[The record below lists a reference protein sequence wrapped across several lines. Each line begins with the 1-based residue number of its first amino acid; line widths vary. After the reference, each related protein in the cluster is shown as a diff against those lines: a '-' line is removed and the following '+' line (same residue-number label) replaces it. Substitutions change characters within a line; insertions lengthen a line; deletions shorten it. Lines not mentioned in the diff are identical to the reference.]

1 MRMPILFDSP
11 ASKISPCALLVAALA
26 VALCGAQGTAG
37 QAPAAAP
44 VTKPAAAAH
53 KTVHPHTRK
62 GKAHLAAAAG
72 QAATQAA
79 PAPEQPK
86 APEAPHWPA
95 NEHAALA
102 AVTWD
107 SHGLRIEATNSS
119 LQQILK
125 DVSTATGAKV
135 EGLGTDE
142 RVFGEFGPGQARD
155 VISKLLHGS
164 GYNVI
169 MIGDQGQGAPRQI
182 VLSSRHSG
190 NTQASASKS
199 ATDADDDDAA
209 DDVEEQ
215 PQTPPAPLIRPGF
228 APGGQQRPPQ
238 MPPRTMPPN

>member
-1 MRMPILFDSP
+1 MPILFDSP
-11 ASKISPCALLVAALA
+11 ASKISPCALIVAALA
-26 VALCGAQGTAG
+26 VILCGAQMAG
-37 QAPAAAP
+37 GQVPAQSPAA
-44 VTKPAAAAH
+44 KPAATAHKAAH
-53 KTVHPHTRK
+53 AHARK
-62 GKAHLAAAAG
+62 GKAHVAAAA
-72 QAATQAA
+72 AALASKQAA

-135 EGLGTDE
+135 EGLGADE

-182 VLSSRHSG
+182 VLSSRNSG
-190 NTQASASKS
+190 DAQASAKKS
-199 ATDADDDDAA
+199 GTDADEDDAA
-209 DDVEEQ
+209 DDVEDQ
-215 PQTPPAPLIRPGF
+215 PQAPPAPQIRPGF

>member
-26 VALCGAQGTAG
+26 VALCGAQVAGG
-37 QAPAAAP
+37 QAPA
-44 VTKPAAAAH
+44 TKPAATAH
-53 KTVHPHTRK
+53 KAVHPHTHK
-62 GKAHLAAAAG
+62 GKAHPAAAAVA
-72 QAATQAA
+72 QAAAKTA

-95 NEHAALA
+95 NERAALA

-107 SHGLRIEATNSS
+107 SHGLRIEAANSS

-135 EGLGTDE
+135 EGLGSDE

-190 NTQASASKS
+190 DTQAAANKS
-199 ATDADDDDAA
+199 TTDADDDDTT
-209 DDVEEQ
+209 DDVEDQ
-215 PQTPPAPLIRPGF
+215 PQAPPAPLIRPGF

>member
-11 ASKISPCALLVAALA
+11 ASRTSSCALIVAALA
-26 VALCGAQGTAG
+26 VALCGAQMAAG
-37 QAPAAAP
+37 QAAAATP
-44 VTKPAAAAH
+44 ATKPAVAAHKAVKAHTHKGKAHPAAAA
-53 KTVHPHTRK
+53 
-62 GKAHLAAAAG
+62 A

-79 PAPEQPK
+79 PTPEQPK
-86 APEAPHWPA
+86 APEAPHWPV
-95 NEHAALA
+95 NDHAGVAT
-102 AVTWD
+102 VTWD

-135 EGLGTDE
+135 DGLGADE

-155 VISKLLHGS
+155 VLSKLLHGS

-190 NTQASASKS
+190 DTQTAVTKS
-199 ATDADDDDAA
+199 ATDADEDDAA
-209 DDVEEQ
+209 DSDPEEPPTPAQ
-215 PQTPPAPLIRPGF
+215 APQIRPGF

-238 MPPRTMPPN
+238 MPPR

>member
-11 ASKISPCALLVAALA
+11 ASRTSSCALIVAALA
-26 VALCGAQGTAG
+26 VALCGAQMVAG
-37 QAPAAAP
+37 QAAAATP
-44 VTKPAAAAH
+44 ATKPAVAAHKGKAHPAAAAAQ
-53 KTVHPHTRK
+53 T
-62 GKAHLAAAAG
+62 
-72 QAATQAA
+72 ATQAA
-79 PAPEQPK
+79 PTPEQPK
-86 APEAPHWPA
+86 VPEAPHWPV
-95 NEHAALA
+95 NDHAGVAT
-102 AVTWD
+102 VTWD

-135 EGLGTDE
+135 DGLGADE

-155 VISKLLHGS
+155 VLSKLLHGS

-190 NTQASASKS
+190 DTQTATTKN
-199 ATDADDDDAA
+199 ATDADDEDAA
-209 DDVEEQ
+209 DSDPEEPPTPTQ
-215 PQTPPAPLIRPGF
+215 APQIRPGF

-238 MPPRTMPPN
+238 MPPR